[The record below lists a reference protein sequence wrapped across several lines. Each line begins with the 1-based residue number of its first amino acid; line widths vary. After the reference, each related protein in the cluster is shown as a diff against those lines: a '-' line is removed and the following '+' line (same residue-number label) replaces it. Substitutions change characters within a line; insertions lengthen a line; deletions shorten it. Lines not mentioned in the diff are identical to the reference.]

1 MTPASTAAVTPAGV
15 RDGDPAALAAL
26 TERRGSAVLAYAER
40 VAGPDLAV
48 EAAAEAFARFRAA
61 VIAVDDPLS
70 IDPEALLLHATRRA
84 AAARAPEPPEGRQG
98 DRLAGVDCANVPDLL
113 VSRLEGDLSPRER

>member
-40 VAGPDLAV
+40 VAGPELAV
-48 EAAAEAFARFRAA
+48 DAAAEAFARFRAA
-61 VIAVDDPLS
+61 VVAVDDPLS
-70 IDPEALLLHATRRA
+70 IDPEALLLHVTRRA
-84 AAARAPEPPEGRQG
+84 AAGRAPDPPAER
-98 DRLAGVDCANVPDLL
+98 RAERVAGIDCANVPDLL
-113 VSRLEGDLSPRER
+113 VSRLEGELS